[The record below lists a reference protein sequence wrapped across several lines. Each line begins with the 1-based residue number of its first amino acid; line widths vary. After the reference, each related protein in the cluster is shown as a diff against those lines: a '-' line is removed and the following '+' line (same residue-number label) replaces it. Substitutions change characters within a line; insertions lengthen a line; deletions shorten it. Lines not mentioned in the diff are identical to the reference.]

1 MGSGGTAAEGTFLL
15 GATTDESYLRRW
27 KENGVWKMALK
38 LASFIVDAVSSK
50 VIGTFQVRN
59 STDTATHMT
68 VNSTTGDVVIE
79 KKLDVK
85 GKIYSEDGT
94 VWHSNNDGS
103 GSGLDAD
110 LFDGVDSSY
119 FDKTNPERVVADL
132 NTLTSTGT
140 YFWNVGSSNIPA
152 PLYGNYGTLIVRA
165 RDGNNVTQIAVSKDF
180 EFMWFRRK
188 NNGSWS
194 GWMTLW
200 NTCNQ
205 GSGSGLNA
213 DLLDGQHGS
222 YYAQDSA
229 VVKLSGNQTIGGTKT
244 FSSLINGL
252 S

>member
-1 MGSGGTAAEGTFLL
+1 
-15 GATTDESYLRRW
+15 
-27 KENGVWKMALK
+27 MALK

-119 FDKTNPERVVADL
+119 FDKTKSKVVADL

-188 NNGSWS
+188 NNGSWN
-194 GWMTLW
+194 GWVTLW
-200 NTCNQ
+200 NSVND
-205 GSGSGLNA
+205 GSGSGLDA
-213 DLLDGQHGS
+213 DKVDGVDFVNGAAGTQGVFTVKKGS
-222 YYAQDSA
+222 TLVIPEGLYMLAVGTADTWLEINYSDSWF
-229 VVKLSGNQTIGGTKT
+229 GGT
-244 FSSLINGL
+244 SCSGL
-252 S
+252 VLSDGVIS